1 MTWKFKRRSFDL
13 THRGI
18 IMGILNV
25 TPDSFSDGGS
35 FLDPEKAVA
44 HALRMEREGAEII
57 DVGGEST
64 RPGAEAVD
72 AEQELMRVIPVIR
85 ALRARS
91 EVVVSIDTSKA
102 VVAEE
107 AVRAG
112 ADIIND
118 VTALLGDSR
127 MAEIAARSEAGVV
140 LMHMQGEPRTM
151 QQNPRYEDVTA
162 EVTEFLRQRVSAA
175 IGYGMAVERIA
186 IDPGIGFGKS
196 PSTTVPLIP
205 WHARRTWPAHPGGRL
220 PEVVLALAGQ
230 CFHNLGQILARG
242 RADKLLPREGRKD
255 LPRDPRTQTALR
267 CLANDGSNL
276 RERLMLEAI
285 AKFVVQ
291 YWRIPVEIG
300 ILAA

>member
-1 MTWKFKRRSFDL
+1 
-13 THRGI
+13 
-18 IMGILNV
+18 MGILNV

-35 FLDPEKAVA
+35 FLDPEEAVA

-72 AEQELMRVIPVIR
+72 ADQELMRVIPVIR
-85 ALRARS
+85 ALRTRS
-91 EVVVSIDTSKA
+91 EVVLSIDTSKA

-186 IDPGIGFGKS
+186 IDPGIGFGKRPEHNRTLLRS
-196 PSTTVPLIP
+196 LGTLAELGRPILVGVSRKSFLRWLADASTTSDRFWPGVALTSFCREKG
-205 WHARRTWPAHPGGRL
+205 ARIFRVHEPKPH
-220 PEVVLALAGQ
+220 
-230 CFHNLGQILARG
+230 C
-242 RADKLLPREGRKD
+242 D
-255 LPRDPRTQTALR
+255 ALR
-267 CLANDGSNL
+267 
-276 RERLMLEAI
+276 MTEAI
-285 AKFVVQ
+285 CENAN
-291 YWRIPVEIG
+291 
-300 ILAA
+300 A

>member
-1 MTWKFKRRSFDL
+1 VTWKFKRRSFDL

-35 FLDPEKAVA
+35 FLDPEEAVA
-44 HALRMEREGAEII
+44 QALRMEREGAEII

-72 AEQELMRVIPVIR
+72 ADQELMRVIPVIR
-85 ALRARS
+85 ALRTRS
-91 EVVVSIDTSKA
+91 EVVLSIDTSKA

-127 MAEIAARSEAGVV
+127 MAEVVARSEAGVV

-186 IDPGIGFGKS
+186 IDPGIGFGKRPEHNRTLLRS
-196 PSTTVPLIP
+196 LGTLAELGRPILVGVSRKSFLRWLADASTTSDRFWPGVALTSFCREKG
-205 WHARRTWPAHPGGRL
+205 ARIFRVHEPKPH
-220 PEVVLALAGQ
+220 
-230 CFHNLGQILARG
+230 C
-242 RADKLLPREGRKD
+242 D
-255 LPRDPRTQTALR
+255 ALR
-267 CLANDGSNL
+267 
-276 RERLMLEAI
+276 MTEAI
-285 AKFVVQ
+285 CENAN
-291 YWRIPVEIG
+291 
-300 ILAA
+300 A